1 MVERDQVQ
9 GADDGFDLTLHW
21 QSLTREM
28 NRILFADG
36 LTSPK
41 VLGVRTSKSQNPM
54 YTTGYVL
61 GASSCVAEAV
71 LGWEG

>member
-9 GADDGFDLTLHW
+9 GSDDGIDLTLHW

-36 LTSPK
+36 PASPK
-41 VLGVRTSKSQNPM
+41 VLGVRTSKS
-54 YTTGYVL
+54 
-61 GASSCVAEAV
+61 
-71 LGWEG
+71 